1 MMDPQTGN
9 LFVLIYGVGVQP
21 CDVFIRVQKFP
32 RTTRQT
38 DIKSQKACVQ
48 PGGRTDG
55 RTYYNFT
62 QGI

>member
-1 MMDPQTGN
+1 MDPQTGN

-38 DIKSQKACVQ
+38 DIKSKI
-48 PGGRTDG
+48 P
-55 RTYYNFT
+55 TYNWVNGQTYT
-62 QGI
+62 LY